1 MKNLNEMNS
10 KELKGMAKDLK
21 VKNWWN
27 LNKAT
32 LITEIE
38 LLQINEVEVKE
49 VEVPKLVLLP
59 KIEQTLALPKGQLI
73 YKGKKGITNFQ
84 MIPAMK
90 ENIDNKDNL
99 MELYNI
105 KPEVFKSSVKY
116 LPDHMKLIGQAF
128 VNQFD
133 PNFKVKTGK
142 KIAI

>member
-10 KELKGMAKDLK
+10 KELKGMAKELK

-38 LLQINEVEVKE
+38 LLQPK
-49 VEVPKLVLLP
+49 KLVLIKTPVQLLLP
-59 KIEQTLALPKGQLI
+59 EGKPV
-73 YKGKKGITNFQ
+73 YPGKKGITNFQ
-84 MIPAMK
+84 MIPAIK
-90 ENIDNKDNL
+90 ENINDANIL

-116 LPDHMKLIGQAF
+116 LPDNMKVIGQAF
-128 VNQFD
+128 INKFD
-133 PNFKVKTGK
+133 TTFKVKTGK
-142 KIAI
+142 KIAIAMDEMAI